1 MLSTRATSLATL
13 LAIAGLGAVAAP
25 ANAATT
31 SGASITIDSKT
42 GSIFEGVD
50 VSGTCPAGSGT
61 AVVTVKQGS
70 QVVSGTTADVT
81 GVDWSAN
88 VELWDAEP
96 GQATATVNCLS
107 YGTEAPLGQA
117 TSAPFT
123 IEEPEFPL
131 AEIEVGVT
139 PQRVA
144 IGGAVTVTATCPEGS
159 TLAAVMAGDP
169 QADDP
174 FRMDEVVPGAGGR
187 VSARVPIVGDGVV
200 EPEPGPAIAVVLCG
214 DDSVPLSQL
223 RSARAGA
230 ARLLAA
236 EEPITAGA
244 LEDMLPTAFGVAEF
258 TILPAAVEPTLPT
271 GPTTQPDTVTVPAR
285 SAVPSST
292 NRVPAATADRLAYTG
307 SDPAPLAAI
316 GAVLVALGAVAVRR
330 ARRA

>member
-25 ANAATT
+25 AHAVT

-50 VSGTCPAGSGT
+50 LSGTCPAGSGT
-61 AVVTVKQGS
+61 AVVTVKQGVD
-70 QVVSGTTADVT
+70 VVSGTTADVI
-81 GVDWSAN
+81 GGEWSTNA
-88 VELWDAEP
+88 ELWNAEP

-107 YGTEAPLGQA
+107 YSDESPLGQA

-123 IEEPEFPL
+123 IDELEFPG
-131 AEIEVGVT
+131 AEIEVGVS
-139 PQRVA
+139 PQRVPV
-144 IGGAVTVTATCPEGS
+144 GGTASVSATCPEGS
-159 TLAAVMAGDP
+159 NLAAVLAGNTE
-169 QADDP
+169 ADDP
-174 FRMDEVVPGAGGR
+174 FYFEEVVPGSGGR
-187 VSARVPIVGDGVV
+187 VSARVPVTGDGEV
-200 EPEPGPAIAVVLCG
+200 EPEPGPAVAVVLCG
-214 DDSVPLSQL
+214 DDSASLPQL

-236 EEPITAGA
+236 EEPITAAA

-258 TILPAAVEPTLPT
+258 TILPAAVEPSLPT
-271 GPTTQPDTVTVPAR
+271 GPTTRPGTVTVPAR

-292 NRVPAATADRLAYTG
+292 NRVPAATADRLAHTG

-316 GAVLVALGAVAVRR
+316 GVVLVALGAAAVRR